1 MEMGT
6 KIIVIGVG
14 ALGSHFVLFARNLG
28 HPIKLIDMDR
38 VEQKNTQ
45 GQFHSKM
52 GLGKN
57 KAQAMQQALQ
67 GLWGFKVEV
76 VPYKLTPD
84 NAEVLLDDACLIIDA
99 TDNAAARRAIMS
111 MVRTHKVPCLH
122 GALAADGSF
131 GQVVWDEFF
140 KEDEEGE
147 VGQATCEDGENLPFH
162 ASVAAQMV
170 LSAQKFLKTG
180 VKISYQM
187 THGSLL
193 RIA

>member
-1 MEMGT
+1 MMNK
-6 KIIVIGVG
+6 KIVAIGVG
-14 ALGSHFVLFARNLG
+14 ALGSHFVLFARNLE
-28 HPIKLIDMDR
+28 HPIKLVDMDR
-38 VEQKNTQ
+38 VEQKNTL

-67 GLWGFKVEV
+67 GLWGFKVEA
-76 VPYKLTPD
+76 VPFKLTPD
-84 NAEVLLDDACLIIDA
+84 NAEALLGDACLVIDA
-99 TDNAAARRAIMS
+99 TDNAAARRAIMG
-111 MVRTHKVPCLH
+111 MVRAHKIPCLH

-147 VGQATCEDGENLPFH
+147 AGQATCEDGENLPFH
-162 ASVAAQMV
+162 AAVAAQMA

-180 VKISYQM
+180 TKISYQM